1 MGAATM
7 ATTATTAV
15 STATAVAVRVR
26 GVAVKAMAV
35 AIRAMAVGITVI
47 KVITETRATTARS
60 ANLRPWPSALCDEPA
75 RSA

>member
-1 MGAATM
+1 M
-7 ATTATTAV
+7 ATTATAAV
-15 STATAVAVRVR
+15 STATAVAIRARGAAVR
-26 GVAVKAMAV
+26 AMAV

>member
-1 MGAATM
+1 M
-7 ATTATTAV
+7 ATTATMAV
-15 STATAVAVRVR
+15 STATAVAIRAR
-26 GVAVKAMAV
+26 GVAVRAMAV